1 MSGNGRRT
9 YQFEDDYFDEFEPV
23 EDYDTAYDEYGDYED
38 YNNNGR
44 DGSSAGSGGSRRG
57 GKETGKRKSAQGKS
71 VNRNTRRQDPRR
83 KSAASR
89 RNDGASA
96 GTRRGRSGGSK
107 GAPVLLVIL
116 MIVILCGAFGVK
128 LVLDKYSYSKKKAD
142 LASEYGITGD
152 TDVAIVW
159 GNQYSDVRARL
170 LDGKYYMALADV
182 KKNLN
187 DRFYYGKQNNDDTTG
202 IILYALPDKV
212 VSTIPGT
219 TQVSVGQ
226 DQQTLDYMPARKE
239 GDTVY
244 LALDFVKQYTN
255 FSYQAFKDPNRL
267 QLDSSFDEQTVA
279 TVNKDTQI
287 RISGGIK

>member
-38 YNNNGR
+38 YNNDGR

-89 RNDGASA
+89 RNGGASA

-142 LASEYGITGD
+142 LASEYGISCGET
-152 TDVAIVW
+152 
-159 GNQYSDVRARL
+159 S
-170 LDGKYYMALADV
+170 
-182 KKNLN
+182 
-187 DRFYYGKQNNDDTTG
+187 
-202 IILYALPDKV
+202 ILTYEPGFWTA
-212 VSTIPGT
+212 STIWHLRMSRRT
-219 TQVSVGQ
+219 
-226 DQQTLDYMPARKE
+226 
-239 GDTVY
+239 
-244 LALDFVKQYTN
+244 
-255 FSYQAFKDPNRL
+255 
-267 QLDSSFDEQTVA
+267 
-279 TVNKDTQI
+279 
-287 RISGGIK
+287 